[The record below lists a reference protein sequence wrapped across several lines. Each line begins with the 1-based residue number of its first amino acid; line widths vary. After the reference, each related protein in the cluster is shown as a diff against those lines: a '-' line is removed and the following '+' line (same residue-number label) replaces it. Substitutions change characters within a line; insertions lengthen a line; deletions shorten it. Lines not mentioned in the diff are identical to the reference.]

1 MLVRKL
7 DQIRS
12 RIPPEQLLYY
22 QSEAGR
28 EAIHTE
34 FRERL
39 ESMSQHEDGTH
50 SPSAADTLERRLL
63 DLTARSPRAISVCDP
78 SGQHDAMETKFM
90 RPPVPVTIGSRFGE
104 WHVTWGYWTKHRL
117 SFLVMVVRV
126 KDEVEVA
133 HGTR

>member
-63 DLTARSPRAISVCDP
+63 DLTARSPRAISVCVRIPGQGEKD
-78 SGQHDAMETKFM
+78 SGVNAK
-90 RPPVPVTIGSRFGE
+90 TIPG
-104 WHVTWGYWTKHRL
+104 
-117 SFLVMVVRV
+117 
-126 KDEVEVA
+126 
-133 HGTR
+133 